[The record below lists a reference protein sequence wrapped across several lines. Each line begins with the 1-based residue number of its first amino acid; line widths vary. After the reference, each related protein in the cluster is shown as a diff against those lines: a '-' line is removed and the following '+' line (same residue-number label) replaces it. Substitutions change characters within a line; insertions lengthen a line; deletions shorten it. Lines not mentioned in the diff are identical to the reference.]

1 MNLKYDMPLSSPDD
15 DEFKICVVCN
25 DRATGYHFNAM
36 TCEGCKGFFRRT
48 IKNSRKFVCSY
59 TGNCIVT
66 RQNRRQCQACRFE
79 KCLNQGMKRECI
91 LSENELN
98 KKRKIIQR
106 NKIRKILNEAD
117 QLSPEEMSMLDHVSR
132 MYNISESE
140 SYQSVKN
147 FRHTEDMPSIAYA
160 QKQSQCDKSTG
171 MTDFINT
178 IECRLKG
185 LTVIYVENRQTKK
198 TEAVT
203 VNTIYIKHFSDIMTQ
218 GIFQFI
224 NFVKQIPEFTAL
236 DQNDQVALI
245 KSAAPEAILLKAAT
259 FYDASQA
266 KFITF
271 DCDLNYGFDELS
283 EIGLSKTFIDRLKT
297 FLAKFNQLDLCKD
310 EFILINLAVLFS
322 SDRVGLFNT
331 NKINHYQE
339 RYTTIL
345 EKTMN
350 LPEAKAKYNK
360 NRLPDVITL
369 LSEIRQLVFMY
380 RPLST
385 ALHCQMPEGVIPALL
400 KEMML

>member
-1 MNLKYDMPLSSPDD
+1 MPLSSPDD

-147 FRHTEDMPSIAYA
+147 FRHTEDMPSIANA

-178 IECRLKG
+178 IECRLKDG
-185 LTVIYVENRQTKK
+185 Y
-198 TEAVT
+198 
-203 VNTIYIKHFSDIMTQ
+203 
-218 GIFQFI
+218 
-224 NFVKQIPEFTAL
+224 
-236 DQNDQVALI
+236 
-245 KSAAPEAILLKAAT
+245 
-259 FYDASQA
+259 
-266 KFITF
+266 
-271 DCDLNYGFDELS
+271 
-283 EIGLSKTFIDRLKT
+283 
-297 FLAKFNQLDLCKD
+297 LC
-310 EFILINLAVLFS
+310 
-322 SDRVGLFNT
+322 
-331 NKINHYQE
+331 
-339 RYTTIL
+339 
-345 EKTMN
+345 
-350 LPEAKAKYNK
+350 
-360 NRLPDVITL
+360 
-369 LSEIRQLVFMY
+369 
-380 RPLST
+380 
-385 ALHCQMPEGVIPALL
+385 
-400 KEMML
+400 